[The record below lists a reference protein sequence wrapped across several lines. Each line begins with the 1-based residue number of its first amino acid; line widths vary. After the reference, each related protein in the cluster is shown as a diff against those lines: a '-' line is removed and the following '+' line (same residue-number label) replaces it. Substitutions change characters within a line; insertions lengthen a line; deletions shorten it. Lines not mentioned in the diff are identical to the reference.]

1 MALLVT
7 VTNTGATVIPASAR
21 VAIDLVE
28 AATTRV
34 GGPMQVGRAIQP
46 GTSEDFVLCWENPLS
61 RRNSLLRATLLDEND
76 ALRCLEVVANRADTD
91 FAACGREACDGYDN
105 DADGFADESPETCRN
120 QVSDGTQRCLAD
132 TTTSDAE
139 DFLCQA
145 TAVAPPSRCVT
156 SGCPAG
162 QFCAPSG
169 ACLALCVADSDCAE
183 GQRCQAGTCAQ
194 QSWSQ
199 PEADPL
205 PADKSG
211 AAPAGCSA
219 AGSPAD
225 LWLLLPLLAL
235 RRRRSR
241 SAARIE

>member
-1 MALLVT
+1 
-7 VTNTGATVIPASAR
+7 
-21 VAIDLVE
+21 
-28 AATTRV
+28 
-34 GGPMQVGRAIQP
+34 MQVGRAIQP

-145 TAVAPPSRCVT
+145 TAVAPPSRCAT

-219 AGSPAD
+219 AGLPAD

-235 RRRRSR
+235 RRRRSHP
-241 SAARIE
+241 AARIE